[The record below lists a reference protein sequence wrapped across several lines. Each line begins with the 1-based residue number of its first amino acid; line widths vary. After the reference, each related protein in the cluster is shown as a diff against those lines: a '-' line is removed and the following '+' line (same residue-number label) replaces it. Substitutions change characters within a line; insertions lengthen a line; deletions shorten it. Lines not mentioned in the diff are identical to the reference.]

1 MRSRIATSIMIAA
14 LLSQVC
20 ALNWVMAQNLNPPYL
35 SEMPTVDRVMHAMQT
50 TDPRETAQRQIGAF
64 YQLMEI
70 MNALSGSR
78 EFRGLLPDEA
88 RIMQMYNVAKYN
100 IAQAADKIYPG
111 PAGTTFKFSE
121 QNPYHYSR
129 WDRRF
134 GVEGIATFKLFFS
147 PALQAEFQKIV
158 AGDNERRQAKNDS
171 YKGPAQGTTATQ
183 PTGEITPGS
192 KAEMRRCIE
201 SGRSQRNC
209 FSEVMSN
216 GMDQIYGLSLKMPS
230 APGPRLTGDY
240 SGSGGLRLIFQPEK
254 VTAVCHEVS
263 AQLFVR
269 GRINGHPSQCE
280 DSK

>member
-111 PAGTTFKFSE
+111 PAGT
-121 QNPYHYSR
+121 
-129 WDRRF
+129 
-134 GVEGIATFKLFFS
+134 
-147 PALQAEFQKIV
+147 
-158 AGDNERRQAKNDS
+158 
-171 YKGPAQGTTATQ
+171 
-183 PTGEITPGS
+183 
-192 KAEMRRCIE
+192 
-201 SGRSQRNC
+201 
-209 FSEVMSN
+209 
-216 GMDQIYGLSLKMPS
+216 
-230 APGPRLTGDY
+230 
-240 SGSGGLRLIFQPEK
+240 
-254 VTAVCHEVS
+254 
-263 AQLFVR
+263 
-269 GRINGHPSQCE
+269 
-280 DSK
+280 